1 MARIDREEL
10 RGLVRQALKDA
21 LGAGG
26 PAPPVGDLGAALAKG
41 KPGRIAVAIR
51 TGADLDRFARE
62 ILKAGNETKAAI
74 LAGDL
79 SFDLAGDG
87 HAEAKQ
93 PAEKPSAKGSAFE
106 MKSGVLS
113 EAKIVALARTH
124 RRILVGSDVVMTPL
138 ARDKAREMK
147 VELVR
152 QKP

>member
-1 MARIDREEL
+1 VARIDREEL

-26 PAPPVGDLGAALAKG
+26 TAAPVGDLAAALGKG
-41 KPGRIAVAIR
+41 KPGHIAVAIC

-62 ILKAGNETKAAI
+62 ILKAGEPVKSAI

-79 SFDLAGDG
+79 SFDLATDG
-87 HAEAKQ
+87 KTEAMQ
-93 PAEKPSAKGSAFE
+93 SADKPSVKGGSYE
-106 MKSGVLS
+106 VNSGVLS
-113 EAKIVALARTH
+113 EAKIVALAKTH
-124 RRILVGSDVVMTPL
+124 RKILVGSDVVMTPL